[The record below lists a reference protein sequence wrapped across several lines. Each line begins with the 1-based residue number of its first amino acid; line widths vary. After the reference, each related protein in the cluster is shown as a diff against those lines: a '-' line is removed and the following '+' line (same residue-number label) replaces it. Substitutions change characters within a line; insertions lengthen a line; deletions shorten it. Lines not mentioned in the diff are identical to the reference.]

1 MISIDYEI
9 SENILRKVNKNI
21 YLIIE
26 LFNKSCKDLDYETF
40 LVEIFPEFLCRK
52 NKEKCIEVLKEL
64 EEYTRDDYYHNLKPI
79 QEYAL
84 FNLLGWWLEVTDCD
98 FEETIEENDIKSLDD
113 RYIAKNIN
121 NIEAYKGFMFEDWD
135 FLDDSL
141 SDYIELCKKN
151 PEFVQKFFHID
162 LEEYLE
168 LMPDDIKEE
177 YFNAKNKS
185 KISLKKED
193 NIEEL
198 IVKLI
203 YNATKYKEN
212 DPRRLMNTSETQL
225 SDDVTAIIKEKLH
238 DNGIIVTR
246 EMTSGFAKKGIGECD
261 FYIYTYKDN
270 IFKVVAIGENKE
282 WGNFEKQL
290 KQLLGYMNSDT
301 MFGFT
306 ILFNKNI
313 NLGTALKKRKQ
324 ILEDL
329 YVEIDGVKNFEVV
342 GEIEEVEGMS
352 NVLMTLH
359 KNPEKENSY
368 FRIYHFVVNA
378 KLDERQESALQAR
391 K

>member
-1 MISIDYEI
+1 MISIDYEV
-9 SENILRKVNKNI
+9 SENILRKINKNI

-26 LFNKSCKDLDYETF
+26 LFNESCKGLDYETF

-52 NKEKCIEVLKEL
+52 NQEKCIEVLKEL
-64 EEYTRDDYYHNLKPI
+64 EEYTRDSYYHNLKPI

-98 FEETIEENDIKSLDD
+98 FEETIDENDIKSLDD
-113 RYIAKNIN
+113 RYITKNIN

-185 KISLKKED
+185 KIGLKKED

-282 WGNFEKQL
+282 WGNFENQL

-313 NLGTALKKRKQ
+313 NLGTTLKKRKQ

-359 KNPEKENSY
+359 KNPEKEHSY

>member
-1 MISIDYEI
+1 MINIAYEV
-9 SENILRKVNKNI
+9 SENILRKINKNI

-26 LFNKSCKDLDYETF
+26 LFNESCEGLDYETF

-52 NKEKCIEVLKEL
+52 NQEKCIEILKEL
-64 EEYTRDDYYHNLKPI
+64 EEYTRDNYYHNLKPI

-84 FNLLGWWLEVTDCD
+84 FHLLGWWLEVTNCD
-98 FEETIEENDIKSLDD
+98 FEETIDENDIKSLDD

-135 FLDDSL
+135 FLEDSL
-141 SDYIELCKKN
+141 CDYIELCKKN

-185 KISLKKED
+185 KISLKKEN

-282 WGNFEKQL
+282 WGNFENQL

-313 NLGTALKKRKQ
+313 NLETALKKRKQ
-324 ILEDL
+324 ILQNL

>member
-1 MISIDYEI
+1 MISIDDEV
-9 SENILRKVNKNI
+9 SENILGKINKNI

-26 LFNKSCKDLDYETF
+26 LFNESCEGLDYETF

-52 NKEKCIEVLKEL
+52 NQEKCIEVLKEL
-64 EEYTRDDYYHNLKPI
+64 EEYTRDHYYHNLKPI

-84 FNLLGWWLEVTDCD
+84 FNILGWWLEVTDCD
-98 FEETIEENDIKSLDD
+98 FEETIDENDIKSLDD

-162 LEEYLE
+162 LEEYIE

-177 YFNAKNKS
+177 YFNAKSKS
-185 KISLKKED
+185 KIGLKKED

-306 ILFNKNI
+306 ILFNKSI
-313 NLGTALKKRKQ
+313 NLETALKKRKQ
-324 ILEDL
+324 ILENL